1 MKLHEIRIPKGARKK
16 PKRVGRGESSG
27 YGRTAGKGNKGQN
40 ARSGGGKGGGFEG
53 GQMPLK
59 RRLPKRGFTNPFKKN
74 FTLVNVGDLDKKFP
88 ENTVV
93 DPALLVKEKLIK
105 KLGDGLKVLGKGE
118 ITKPLVVKTH
128 RISKQAREKIEQVG
142 GKVEVI

>member
-142 GKVEVI
+142 GKVEVL